1 MIEKVDKN
9 GLKYCHFF
17 YKEIEEKF
25 GDFIEQEK
33 IKKIKDQLLW
43 FDREAL
49 NNFEEKRNKY

>member
-49 NNFEEKRNKY
+49 NNF